1 MKVCLTTKVS
11 VTPYVHISITRGRG
25 TGYSGTL
32 EHIAILN
39 MMLNKLH
46 AELQKPC
53 MHNNF
58 YDNTMKF
65 EELSL
70 ALPIGHQE
78 C

>member
-1 MKVCLTTKVS
+1 MFTFLLQ
-11 VTPYVHISITRGRG
+11 GQAG
-25 TGYSGTL
+25 NGYSGIL

-65 EELSL
+65 EELC
-70 ALPIGHQE
+70 H
-78 C
+78 

>member
-1 MKVCLTTKVS
+1 MFTFLLQ
-11 VTPYVHISITRGRG
+11 GQAG
-25 TGYSGTL
+25 NGYSGIL